1 MTRKRNA
8 PTDSSLQ
15 STPGTFALHFDDQSV
30 LTDFTVF
37 EGRDAVSSLSSPV
50 LKRLYFSDMWGKLS
64 TDLMIKKKK
73 KKRLSFGE
81 KKEITFGCKEVFFPT
96 NMY

>member
-73 KKRLSFGE
+73 KKIKFWR
-81 KKEITFGCKEVFFPT
+81 KERDYVWLQGGIFPT

>member
-1 MTRKRNA
+1 MTRKRDA

-15 STPGTFALHFDDQSV
+15 STPGTFTLHFDDQSV

-50 LKRLYFSDMWGKLS
+50 LKRLYFSDMWGKLN
-64 TDLMIKKKK
+64 TDLMMK